1 MNCLLIDVLKYFDL
15 FQGEKYYGRRADV
28 WSCRVILYAL
38 LVGALRSVWPAFPM
52 VIMGAVAVVAA
63 AVAALLPE
71 TTGQPLP
78 KSVKEAEEVGRAS
91 TFKPFRLSGR
101 HGSV

>member
-1 MNCLLIDVLKYFDL
+1 MARFGGI
-15 FQGEKYYGRRADV
+15 G
-28 WSCRVILYAL
+28 AL

-63 AVAALLPE
+63 AVATLLPE

-78 KSVKEAEEVGRAS
+78 KTVKEAEEIGAAS
-91 TFKPFRLSGR
+91 TFKPFKLGGR